1 MITDQRTTF
10 AEDVAITLGAGTNLI
25 GDVIDGGSAR
35 DLGAGKPVYLNILVT
50 EAFAGGTAMSFVLAS
65 DSAAAIATDGS
76 ENRHNVTDVFTDA
89 QLTLGF
95 RHTVALSSGDSAQ
108 GEDVVGYQ
116 RYLGLLGIGTG
127 THTAGKVTAFLSL
140 DPIGWSAYPDGNN

>member
-25 GDVIDGGSAR
+25 GDVIDAGSAR
-35 DLGAGKPVYLNILVT
+35 DLGAGKAIYLNILVT
-50 EAFAGGTAMSFVLAS
+50 EAFAGGTDMSFVLAS
-65 DSAAAIATDGS
+65 DGAAAISTNGS

-95 RHTVALSSGDSAQ
+95 RPPVETSNPRSDTSP
-108 GEDVVGYQ
+108 
-116 RYLGLLGIGTG
+116 LLMNWLT
-127 THTAGKVTAFLSL
+127 
-140 DPIGWSAYPDGNN
+140 